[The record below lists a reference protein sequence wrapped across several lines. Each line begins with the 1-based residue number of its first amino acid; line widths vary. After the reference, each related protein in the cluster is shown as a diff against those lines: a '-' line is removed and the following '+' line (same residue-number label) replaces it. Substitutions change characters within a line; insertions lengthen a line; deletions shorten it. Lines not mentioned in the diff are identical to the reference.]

1 MKRISIRF
9 KSAVSCLLAVVM
21 LLACAPLGA
30 GFTVA
35 SAAGVKQEIFNFIT
49 TEMGLNSAAACGI
62 LANIEK
68 ESDFNPN
75 LYGDGGTSYG
85 ICQWH
90 NTRFT
95 ALKNYCQKQ
104 GYSWT
109 SLKGQLNYLKYELY
123 NCKSDTGNVI
133 SHLNVPNTA
142 NGAYTA
148 GYNWCYYFERPANKE
163 AKSQSRGNLAKNT
176 YWPVF
181 KIEFNL
187 GDVNS
192 DGNVNSTDALLVIE
206 FSVGKRTLN
215 DTQKKAGDTNSDGKI
230 NSRDALI
237 ILQASTGKEDQY

>member
-1 MKRISIRF
+1 MKRISRNF
-9 KSAVSCLLAVVM
+9 RSAISCLLAAVM
-21 LLACAPLGA
+21 LIACAPLGVVFA
-30 GFTVA
+30 GA
-35 SAAGVKQEIFNFIT
+35 STAGVKQEIYNFIT
-49 TEMGLNSAAACGI
+49 SEMGLNSAAACGI

-68 ESDFNPN
+68 ECDFTPN
-75 LYGDGGTSYG
+75 LYGDGGSSYG

-90 NTRFT
+90 NSRFT

-142 NGAYTA
+142 DGAYKA

-181 KIEFNL
+181 KNEFKL
-187 GDVNS
+187 GDVNN

-206 FSVGKRTLN
+206 FSVGKRALTDN
-215 DTQKKAGDTNSDGKI
+215 QKKAGDINSDGKV
-230 NSRDALI
+230 NSRDALL
-237 ILQASTGKEDQY
+237 ILQASTGYEN